1 MTICVLLCRR
11 ALTAIN
17 QVCVLLES
25 CHMLSSDE
33 APRMYQNLKA
43 STPQRSVWGY
53 GTPGSCVRP
62 IVCNC
67 VSILKKKKKKCV
79 LCCQVCCSCMR
90 LSGVLTRGVL
100 LAELM
105 SPREQSGIPEP
116 VHVCVCVCKTFILKQ
131 PLACKVTSFHLSVIL
146 ITCF

>member
-17 QVCVLLES
+17 QVCVLLKS

-62 IVCNC
+62 TVCIC

-90 LSGVLTRGVL
+90 LSGVLTRGFLWLSWCHRGNKV
-100 LAELM
+100 EYRNQCM
-105 SPREQSGIPEP
+105 
-116 VHVCVCVCKTFILKQ
+116 CVCMCKTFILKQ
-131 PLACKVTSFHLSVIL
+131 PLACKVTSFHLSAIL